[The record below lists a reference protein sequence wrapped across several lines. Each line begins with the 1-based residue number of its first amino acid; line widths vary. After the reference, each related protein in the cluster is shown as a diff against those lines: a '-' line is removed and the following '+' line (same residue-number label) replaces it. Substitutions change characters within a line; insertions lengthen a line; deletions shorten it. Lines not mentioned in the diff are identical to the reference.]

1 MSEYSEINIRE
12 SIAPGVDKKPIV
24 KENTTIDW
32 NIDTLVKYFEMMRKK
47 KGNGTVIS
55 FLPHQKL
62 LPSLKFK
69 IHLINTLPH
78 GTNS

>member
-24 KENTTIDW
+24 KENVTVDW

-47 KGNGTVIS
+47 KGNGDSHI
-55 FLPHQKL
+55 
-62 LPSLKFK
+62 LPSSPETF
-69 IHLINTLPH
+69 TL
-78 GTNS
+78 S

>member
-24 KENTTIDW
+24 KENATVDW

-47 KGNGTVIS
+47 KGNGGQSHI
-55 FLPHQKL
+55 
-62 LPSLKFK
+62 LPSSPETF
-69 IHLINTLPH
+69 TL
-78 GTNS
+78 S